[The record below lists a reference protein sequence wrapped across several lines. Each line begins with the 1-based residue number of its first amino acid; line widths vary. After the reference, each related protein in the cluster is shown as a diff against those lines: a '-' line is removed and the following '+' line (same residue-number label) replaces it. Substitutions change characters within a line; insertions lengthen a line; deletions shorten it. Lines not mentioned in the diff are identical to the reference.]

1 MKKLLISAA
10 MMLAMITANAENL
23 KVTSPDG
30 RLIVNLE
37 DKGGIVT
44 YTVNYDG
51 QEVIKPSQLGFISD
65 VGDFSKGLTFKKSK
79 THEVNDRYNI
89 RNIKARNVEY
99 HANELNATYADNKN
113 REVTVTFRVSDN
125 NIAFRYSMPQWGE
138 TASILIKEEA
148 TSFALPGGTT
158 SFLCPQSSPMVGWM
172 RTKPSYEEEYKPD
185 APLTDKSAY
194 GEGYTFPCLFKVQP
208 LQAPRGGMSNAG
220 SNAQTSI
227 PFGGDGGGIWLL
239 ISETGVDGKY
249 VGSHLSDYKM
259 SSPSSPLGGNEGGL
273 GSYRIAF
280 PMAGEA
286 NGHGTTDAALALPGA
301 TPWRTITV
309 GSDLK
314 PIVETTISTD
324 VVEQKY
330 DASIDY
336 RPGRYTWSWLIWQD
350 SSINYDDQVKFID
363 LASAMGYEYV
373 LVDNWWDTQIGR
385 DKIVKLSNYAQSKG
399 VSLMLWYN
407 SNGAWSDAP
416 QTPKQCMNT
425 TLARRKEMAWL
436 KSIGVKGIKVDFF
449 AGDKQH
455 TMQLYEDILTDAN
468 DFGLQVIF
476 HGCTLPRGWER
487 MYPNYVASEAVLA
500 SENTF
505 FNEHHAINEGFE
517 LTMHPF
523 CRNAVASMDWG
534 GTIMNRY
541 LAPDNKSRHRR
552 YTSDIFEMA
561 ASIVIQTSVQCIAM
575 QPNNLTDL
583 PKMELDFLR
592 EVPTSWD
599 ETRFIDGYPGKYVV
613 MARRSGDKW
622 YVVGLNAT
630 TEPLK
635 LEIDIP
641 MFAGNT
647 AAYYYDKPSK
657 KSLWP
662 ESTLGKIK
670 VAANGKAKV
679 TIQPNGGII
688 IK

>member
-1 MKKLLISAA
+1 MKKLLITSVLMVASVFA
-10 MMLAMITANAENL
+10 ANAENL

-30 RLIVNLE
+30 RLIVNLN

-44 YTVNYDG
+44 YDVTYDG
-51 QEVIKPSQLGFISD
+51 QEAVKPSRLGLITN
-65 VGDFSKGLTFKKSK
+65 VGDFSRGLSFKTS
-79 THEVNDRYNI
+79 TTRQVSDSYSI

-99 HANELNATYADNKN
+99 RANELNATYTDKQN
-113 REVTVTFRVSDN
+113 REITVTFRVSDN

-148 TSFALPGGTT
+148 TSFAFPDGTT
-158 SFLCPQSSPMVGWM
+158 SFICPQSSPMVGWM
-172 RTKPSYEEEYKPD
+172 RTKPSYEEEYKAD

-194 GEGYTFPCLFKVQP
+194 GEGYTFPCLFKVGNEK
-208 LQAPRGGMSNAG
+208 LEAG
-220 SNAQTSI
+220 NY
-227 PFGGDGGGIWLL
+227 WVL

-249 VGSHLSDYKM
+249 VGSHLSDY
-259 SSPSSPLGGNEGGL
+259 SADNG
-273 GSYRIAF
+273 YRIAF
-280 PMAGEA
+280 PMPGEA

-309 GSDLK
+309 GSDLR

-330 DASIDY
+330 AASTDY

-350 SSINYDDQVKFID
+350 TSINYQDQVKFID

-385 DKIVKLSNYAQSKG
+385 DKIVELSKYAQGKG

-468 DFGLQVIF
+468 DFGIQVIF

-541 LAPDNKSRHRR
+541 MSPDNKSRHRR

-561 ASIVIQTSVQCIAM
+561 AAIVIQTSVQCIAI

-583 PKMELDFLR
+583 PQMELDFLR

-599 ETRFIDGYPGKYVV
+599 ETRFIDGYPGKYIV
-613 MARRSGDKW
+613 MARRSGDRW

-630 TEPLK
+630 KEPLK
-635 LEIDIP
+635 LDINIP
-641 MFAGNT
+641 MFADTT

-662 ESTLGKIK
+662 ESILGKIK
-670 VAANGKAKV
+670 VDAKGKTKI

>member
-1 MKKLLISAA
+1 MKKLLITT
-10 MMLAMITANAENL
+10 MLTASCIFAANAKEL

-30 RLIVNLE
+30 RLVVTLN
-37 DKGGIVT
+37 DNGGIPVYSAT
-44 YTVNYDG
+44 YDG
-51 QEVIKPSQLGFISD
+51 NEAIKPSRLGLITN
-65 VGDFSKGLTFKKSK
+65 VGDFSAGLTFKKSK
-79 THEVNDRYNI
+79 THEVNDSYSI

-99 HANELNATYADNKN
+99 RANELNATYADSKD
-113 REVTVTFRVSDN
+113 REITVTFRVSDN

-138 TASILIKEEA
+138 TASIIVKSEA
-148 TSFALPGGTT
+148 TSFSLPDGTT

-194 GEGYTFPCLFKVQP
+194 GEGYTFPCLFKVAP
-208 LQAPRGGMSNAG
+208 QAGMHNA
-220 SNAQTSI
+220 
-227 PFGGDGGGIWLL
+227 IWVL

-249 VGSHLSDYKM
+249 VGSHLSDYHIAK
-259 SSPSSPLGGNEGGL
+259 PSTEWQGGF
-273 GSYRIAF
+273 YQIAF

-286 NGHGTTDAALALPGA
+286 NGHGTTDAALALPGS

-309 GSDLK
+309 GSNLK
-314 PIVETTISTD
+314 PIVETTIATD
-324 VVEQKY
+324 IVEQKY
-330 DASIDY
+330 DASIKY

-350 SSINYDDQVKFID
+350 NSINYNDQVKFID

-373 LVDNWWDTQIGR
+373 LVDNWWDKQIGR
-385 DKIVKLSNYAQSKG
+385 DKIVELSKYAQSKG

-468 DFGLQVIF
+468 DFGIQVIF

-541 LAPDNKSRHRR
+541 MSPDNKSRHRR

-575 QPNNLTDL
+575 QPNNLSDL
-583 PKMELDFLR
+583 PQMELDFLR

-599 ETRFIDGYPGKYVV
+599 ETRYIDGYPGKYIV

-622 YVVGLNAT
+622 YIVGLNAT
-630 TEPLK
+630 KEPLK
-635 LEIDIP
+635 LDIDIP
-641 MFAGNT
+641 MFAGT
-647 AAYYYDKPSK
+647 TPSYYYDKPSK

-662 ESTLGKIK
+662 ESILGKIK
-670 VAANGKAKV
+670 VDTKGKAKV